1 MVTASKGVRTRTMVD
16 EEEGGK
22 KVTDPHAW
30 QSLDNGRIYVRNI
43 ADGLAAADPAHAAAY
58 RKNAGMYLGRIGE
71 TEGWVRKMLGSVPKA
86 ERKIITS
93 HDAFGYFGDAYG
105 LTLLSPQG
113 LSTEAEASARDV
125 GALIR
130 QIKAE
135 GIKALFVENM
145 TDPRLVENIAKE
157 TGAKP
162 GGELYA
168 DALSGPEGPAP
179 TYLDMFRHNVTVL
192 VKALR
197 P

>member
-1 MVTASKGVRTRTMVD
+1 
-16 EEEGGK
+16 
-22 KVTDPHAW
+22 
-30 QSLDNGRIYVRNI
+30 
-43 ADGLAAADPAHAAAY
+43 
-58 RKNAGMYLGRIGE
+58 MYLGRIGE

-135 GIKALFVENM
+135 AS
-145 TDPRLVENIAKE
+145 
-157 TGAKP
+157 KP
-162 GGELYA
+162 CLWK
-168 DALSGPEGPAP
+168 
-179 TYLDMFRHNVTVL
+179 T
-192 VKALR
+192 
-197 P
+197 